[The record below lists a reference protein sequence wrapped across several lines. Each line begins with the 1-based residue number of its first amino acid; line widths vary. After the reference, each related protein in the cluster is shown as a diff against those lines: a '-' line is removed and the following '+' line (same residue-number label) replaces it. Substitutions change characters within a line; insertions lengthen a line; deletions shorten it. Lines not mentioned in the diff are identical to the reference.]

1 MPHPV
6 LLAIE
11 TSQRTGGVALS
22 DAGGVVHVEMLQESQ
37 RHDDDLMPAIV
48 RLLTKTGL
56 QPGDLEAVGVS
67 IGPGGFTGLRI
78 AITTAKM
85 LADTLEVTLIAVPSA
100 LVVAES
106 HNPVLSGPIL
116 VALAS
121 KGETCWLTRMDST
134 LGRWKIQGEPGLVDA
149 HQLDLSDITALL
161 SDHHVPEAIRKKCEV
176 VPVPILE
183 PQFDPAACLK
193 VSLYRLASGDISDP
207 LILRPL
213 YPRPPEAVTLW
224 KKRRKRCPYGQ

>member
-22 DAGGVVHVEMLQESQ
+22 DAGGDVHVEMLRESQ
-37 RHDDDLMPAIV
+37 RHDDDLMPAID
-48 RLLTKTGL
+48 RLLTKTGY
-56 QPGDLEAVGVS
+56 QPGDLEAVGLS

-85 LADTLEVTLIAVPSA
+85 LAETLDVTLIAVPSA

-106 HNPVLSGPIL
+106 HTPTHSGPIL

-121 KGETCWLTRMDST
+121 KGETCWLTRAGMNS
-134 LGRWKIQGEPGLVDA
+134 GRWEIQGEPGLVDA
-149 HQLDLSDITALL
+149 HRLDLTDITVLL
-161 SDHHVPEAIRKKCEV
+161 GDRHVPEAIRKKCEEFS
-176 VPVPILE
+176 VPIIE
-183 PQFDPAACLK
+183 PQFDPAGCLK
-193 VSLYRLASGDISDP
+193 VSLYRLASGDLADP
-207 LILRPL
+207 LALLPM

-224 KKRRKRCPYGQ
+224 KKRHKHRPEGQ